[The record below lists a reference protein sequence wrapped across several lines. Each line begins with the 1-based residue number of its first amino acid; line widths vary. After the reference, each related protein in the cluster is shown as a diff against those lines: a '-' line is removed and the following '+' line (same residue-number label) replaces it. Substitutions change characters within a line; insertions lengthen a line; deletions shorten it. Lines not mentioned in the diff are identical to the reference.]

1 VTVNALVALTGC
13 TPKQARTAFAK
24 ATEQGI
30 LTKTGEGGATR
41 YRYSTKLRIV
51 K

>member
-1 VTVNALVALTGC
+1 MNALVALTRC
-13 TPKQARTAFAK
+13 TPKQARSAFAK

-41 YRYSTKLRIV
+41 YRYAKQTLRVI